1 MTKKELIA
9 EGKTLGLNL
18 KESSLK
24 ADLESAVKTA
34 KAKQKAKPSGKKAGG
49 EY

>member
-1 MTKKELIA
+1 MTKKELVA
-9 EGKTLGLNL
+9 EGKALGLNL

-24 ADLESAVKTA
+24 ADLESAVNAA
-34 KAKQKAKPSGKKAGG
+34 KAKNKPKASVKTKKG